1 MHKYALEDYPNARL
15 DFSLPPTQPLQNFAL
30 CLRFCRI
37 IINRYRNSAPYFVLC
52 SVNIFQHARMLK
64 GVANPRSQY

>member
-1 MHKYALEDYPNARL
+1 MHKTALGNYPGARL
-15 DFSLPPTQPLQNFAL
+15 DFSLPPVRAVKIDAMRR
-30 CLRFCRI
+30 RFCGI

-64 GVANPRSQY
+64 GTANPRSQY